1 MHYLAY
7 DQVGFDVI
15 VGTYGH
21 NFDRYAIRL
30 DEVRESVRIVR
41 QALGKMPRGDYRVQD
56 KKVTPP
62 PRARTDSR
70 SRPSSTTSS
79 STLRDFT
86 SPKERS
92 TPRSSRPAA
101 RSAATSS
108 PTARPSPTGATSG
121 RRRS

>member
-1 MHYLAY
+1 MPYLAY

-15 VGTYGH
+15 VGTYGD

-70 SRPSSTTSS
+70 WRPSSTTSS
-79 STLRDFT
+79 STPRDFT

-92 TPRSSRPAA
+92 TPNTVSLGLHP
-101 RSAATSS
+101 
-108 PTARPSPTGATSG
+108 
-121 RRRS
+121 